1 MRKIATW
8 KFSFEVEF
16 KGRNPDLYHKTSPP
30 PQLFAYS
37 RICYNYS
44 MTICGF
50 VKKRKHLFW
59 STKNYDGLSEEA
71 VIEGI
76 LNYGD
81 MDDVKELI
89 SLLGIQEV
97 SKIFHEQIN
106 RPRINYRP
114 EIKNYFQL
122 YFQKYA

>member
-1 MRKIATW
+1 MI
-8 KFSFEVEF
+8 
-16 KGRNPDLYHKTSPP
+16 TSD
-30 PQLFAYS
+30 
-37 RICYNYS
+37 
-44 MTICGF
+44 F

-59 STKNYDGLSEEA
+59 STKNYDGLSNE
-71 VIEGI
+71 VIVESV

-81 MDDVKELI
+81 MNDVSELI
-89 SLLGIQEV
+89 SLLGMKEV
-97 SKIFHEQIN
+97 AKIFYENTN